1 MRLFYD
7 LMPRY
12 LALARSLAG
21 LVLDSGLISGPN
33 VNLYHAMLGDLSDS
47 LSINEE
53 QRSGLFTVNSLIF
66 GARCS
71 H

>member
-1 MRLFYD
+1 MRLLSD

-33 VNLYHAMLGDLSDS
+33 VNLYQAMLGDLSNS

-53 QRSGLFTVNSLIF
+53 QR
-66 GARCS
+66 
-71 H
+71 

>member
-1 MRLFYD
+1 
-7 LMPRY
+7 MPRY

-33 VNLYHAMLGDLSDS
+33 VNLYRAMLGDLSNS
-47 LSINEE
+47 LAINEE
-53 QRSGLFTVNSLIF
+53 QRSGQFYASSLICVF